1 MVKSSTVAAPRRPL
15 GAQES
20 DLDPP
25 VPVDH
30 PPPDRMVCH
39 GRLDLAVKS
48 HRSARSRPVS
58 GRRVADVVEMI
69 DADVIAIVDVA
80 VARPSGSRPSI

>member
-1 MVKSSTVAAPRRPL
+1 MVKSSTVAAPQRPL
-15 GAQES
+15 AAQEN
-20 DLDPP
+20 DLEPRA
-25 VPVDH
+25 PVDH

-48 HRSARSRPVS
+48 HRSHPVS

-69 DADVIAIVDVA
+69 DADVVAIVDVV

>member
-1 MVKSSTVAAPRRPL
+1 MSHGAPSTTHRPTAWFVTD
-15 GAQES
+15 GWN
-20 DLDPP
+20 
-25 VPVDH
+25 
-30 PPPDRMVCH
+30 
-39 GRLDLAVKS
+39 LAVKS
-48 HRSARSRPVS
+48 HRSPVGTDSPPARSRPVS

>member
-1 MVKSSTVAAPRRPL
+1 
-15 GAQES
+15 
-20 DLDPP
+20 
-25 VPVDH
+25 
-30 PPPDRMVCH
+30 MVCH
-39 GRLDLAVKS
+39 GRLNIAVKS
-48 HRSARSRPVS
+48 HRSPVGTDSPPARSHPVS